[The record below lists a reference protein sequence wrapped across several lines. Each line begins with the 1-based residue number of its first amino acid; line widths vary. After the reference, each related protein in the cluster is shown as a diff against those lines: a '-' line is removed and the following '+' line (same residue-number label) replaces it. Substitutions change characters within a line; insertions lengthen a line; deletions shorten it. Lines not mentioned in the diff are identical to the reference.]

1 MKRIGI
7 IFLIL
12 AMIITSSGCSRFL
25 TSDVDLENV
34 SSEDTSYY
42 VSDEAIEELVGYFEQ
57 SKETI
62 SDGLE
67 RMDEVS
73 TDDDVS
79 DEELIRTFLSKKIDI
94 IEEVNTDLQSIE
106 KKASTINGL
115 DNKLKNIREQYFDVC
130 VSGFDSISEAF
141 NFVSTFFSLYE
152 NTLCSRPSYADYSA
166 WEDFYTDLYEWYD
179 SAKLKMDEMDCP
191 TCLQSVW
198 DNCVETFELN
208 SAIIEKMYIALQC
221 NDILRFQSVK
231 NLCDRYNTSIDVK
244 GANLLDRAAV
254 QLDFASELID
264 FSDSILS
271 ETKEYSKL
279 NQRDRETY
287 EFENV
292 ATGKLYFDYENID
305 TIYPAIYN
313 TYDSIC
319 YIEVGCFAGNK
330 KIVVEA
336 EIPGFTQ
343 KYTQTFDLE
352 PSITTLSLKP
362 PFVSENL
369 DLTSA
374 KEAQLNITISDSEGA
389 VIESK
394 TCPIT
399 IKSKY
404 DVEWYSDE
412 YGMATRDNILCFLD
426 PESEEISELKR
437 LAIEEISSITNGAA
451 NSFPGYQ
458 TLLGSTSDYAHYVDT
473 YLQAAGIMRALYDM
487 GVRYNADS
495 YSISGSNQHV
505 LFPDDVLNQKSGLC
519 IETSLV
525 VASALKSAGMHV
537 FLIFPPGHAQ
547 VAVEVWNNGRGV
559 GEYFLIETTCLN
571 DSSNN
576 QSIFVNGANNLLK
589 GKKPTGMVT
598 YYKSDEWQ
606 EYLAQTDYI
615 IDCDDINILGMTPIS
630 N

>member
-1 MKRIGI
+1 
-7 IFLIL
+7 
-12 AMIITSSGCSRFL
+12 MIITSSGCSRFL
-25 TSDVDLENV
+25 TSDVDLENVSSDLENV

-62 SDGLE
+62 SDGYKRLNAL
-67 RMDEVS
+67 MDA
-73 TDDDVS
+73 DDDFS
-79 DEELIRTFLSKKIDI
+79 NDETIQMFKQAVVVF
-94 IEEVNTDLQSIE
+94 EEVNTDLESIG
-106 KKASTINGL
+106 KKASSINGL
-115 DNKLKNIREQYFDVC
+115 DNKLKNISEQYFDVC
-130 VSGFDSISEAF
+130 VSGIDSMIEALDF
-141 NFVSTFFSLYE
+141 MSIFRSLYD
-152 NTLCSRPSYADYSA
+152 TLRSRPSYTNYST
-166 WEDFYTDLYEWYD
+166 WQDFYTDLYEWYD

-191 TCLQSVW
+191 TCLQGMW
-198 DNCVETFELN
+198 DDLVETFELN
-208 SAIIEKMYIALQC
+208 SAIIEKMYIAMQC
-221 NDILRFQSVK
+221 NDILRFQSVM
-231 NLCDRYNTSIDVK
+231 NLCDRCDKYIKTKSSKLSSCSMEEVLF
-244 GANLLDRAAV
+244 AN
-254 QLDFASELID
+254 ELID
-264 FSDSILS
+264 FSESILS

-279 NQRDRETY
+279 DQRDRETY
-287 EFENV
+287 EFEND
-292 ATGKLYFDYENID
+292 AAGKLYFNYENID

-319 YIEVGCFAGNK
+319 YIKVGCFAGNK

-362 PFVSENL
+362 PLVSENL

-412 YGMATRDNILCFLD
+412 YGMSTQDNILCFLD
-426 PESEEISELKR
+426 PESEEISKLKR

-458 TLLGSTSDYAHYVDT
+458 TLLGTESKYAHYVDT

-547 VAVEVWNNGRGV
+547 VAVEVWNNGMGV
-559 GEYFLIETTCLN
+559 GEYLLIETTYLN

-576 QSIFVNGANNLLK
+576 QSIFVNGAKNLLQ
-589 GKKPTGMVT
+589 GEGSSGLVT
-598 YYKSDEWQ
+598 YYDSSGWQ

-615 IDCDDINILGMTPIS
+615 IDCDDIDILGMTPIA